1 MYSNKIIKRGVYT
14 LDVGQPVNHKATISG
29 TINEVSNSDKSI
41 LVYDR
46 DSGHLIAST
55 MVDRTTRT
63 WEVGV
68 DPGQSD
74 GSMFIVCRD
83 ESEEFNGDIY
93 DRVSLCTKE
102 YAVPAGVLNTTYW
115 PSYDLIHT
123 AITPLGTH
131 DTYNIELQEL
141 KGDIQK
147 IKVDTTQGVGGN
159 INSETEVVDAVKF
172 YDANNNEINNA
183 ITNNSVLVNGYSTI
197 VDKTARNSLL
207 KKYTLDILN
216 TDHEI
221 CFPEIRGDLWYDH
234 YSGGIISYVGQN
246 SLDNKTVAPGRY
258 GEPCLTFGENPGSAE
273 LGSGE
278 SCIEYPVKW
287 TQGAETVVASF
298 FVNLAYYYISSSYPG
313 FIEFSGT
320 YYDNSNRECYVSFGM
335 GSQCRITT
343 NNRPYIPSNT
353 KSICS
358 FHRINTSSYTY
369 THVNSTVHDW
379 VETPWHHVLLV
390 WTGSSIQVYWNGD
403 QVINQSVSMPN
414 KKLYNLQLI
423 LGRRNLNCSSG
434 RISGLRVFS
443 DFIPDSTQLNTLAL
457 EKPIID
463 TEVTSIRGIQDD
475 GYVTYLGGIPYKPVS
490 DYLYGWHTE
499 TGLNDFTSTV
509 YTYADED
516 NIVNVLSKTPVLG
529 KDYVFFTKERTSS
542 DNVTFLGTR
551 PDIDM
556 TQTMPYSASTKS
568 DILVRFKAILAGCI
582 LCIGDYGLAKDK
594 FINVYID
601 SGGNLSIYWPRAPQM
616 NDYITSYISKPSGDT
631 FFNKWLTLE
640 LLSEN
645 VQEEIEVNGVVQNV
659 SNRKRGYKLY
669 SDTTVY
675 ADQPC
680 VLDGNITEYTL
691 GQIVIGGYRQNT
703 SSYIGDG
710 SGFKG
715 MVSDV
720 KICASG
726 SKCGTVQK
734 WFKFGY
740 ERDGLA
746 GLNIREEYNLTLGP
760 GYDKQKLVP
769 YHYYGANYTPSESIF
784 QVSPKAN
791 TDKEA
796 LYNNENGWTIAGYYN
811 LVTRDYLENAAS
823 YDYYMVRL
831 YNFYTLQYRQ
841 GSYNISASSSLK
853 TNAYSGTNTKEHK
866 FANTAGPWHSVVHTV
881 RPNRGWMFNAIYNV
895 DTVPIKVLPYISKT
909 SIGTD
914 SNALCLDS
922 TFNSSYKNVYSLD
935 KFKVYKA
942 GFSNDMIR
950 SVSQNYEGKAYKND
964 MQVAFYC
971 QKNAYPLYAG
981 LDVSSIKIDGEDNG
995 QTLVF
1000 AITNNDIDYYIFKN
1014 AWIKIMTRENNTWK
1028 YLGSSGWTNSNGT
1041 KWNTMALAM
1050 QVQANQMSKGVVN
1063 SLTPANI
1070 ASWYDKNIGV
1080 INWAVGMKC
1089 DGSISPYVRNI
1100 LVNGL
1105 KVWVSPIINLSDFSN
1120 TDYHSCV
1127 YLSKQLS
1134 VGEESGIKLYSHI
1147 SNTAGW
1153 VELANFEEVPGIIKD
1168 SENAGSIQ
1176 FMATFDPSKRNGRE
1190 PCMLNIKAGDLK
1202 AIYAKDYQDP
1212 SGN

>member
-46 DSGHLIAST
+46 ASGHLIAST

-68 DPGQSD
+68 DPKQSD

-102 YAVPAGVLNTTYW
+102 YAVPAGALNATYW

-131 DTYNIELQEL
+131 DIYNIELQEL

-147 IKVDTTQGVGGN
+147 IKVDTTQGVSGN

-172 YDANNNEINNA
+172 YDANNNEVNNA
-183 ITNNSVLVNGYSTI
+183 VTNNSVLVNGYSTI

-207 KKYTLDILN
+207 KKYTLNILN

-234 YSGGIISYVGQN
+234 YSGGIISYIGQN
-246 SLDNKTVAPGRY
+246 SLDNKTVTSGRY
-258 GEPCLTFGENPGSAE
+258 GEPCLTFGETPGSAE
-273 LGSGE
+273 LGYSE
-278 SCIEYPVKW
+278 SCVEYPIKW
-287 TQGAETVVASF
+287 TQGSEIVAASF
-298 FVNLAYYYISSSYPG
+298 FVNLTYYRYASYYPG
-313 FIEFSGT
+313 FIEFNGT
-320 YYDNSNRECYVSFGM
+320 YYDNNNKERYVYFGM
-335 GSQCRITT
+335 GSRCNLVSSDYT
-343 NNRPYIPSNT
+343 PSYT

-358 FHRINTSSYTY
+358 LYKINANNYTY
-369 THVNSTVHDW
+369 THVDSTVHDW
-379 VETPWHHVLLV
+379 IETPWHHVLFV

-403 QVINQSVSMPN
+403 QVINQNISLPN
-414 KKLYNLQLI
+414 KKLYNLQLT
-423 LGRRNLNCSSG
+423 LGQRNLDGSSG

-475 GYVTYLGGIPYKPVS
+475 GYVTYLGGIPYKPIP
-490 DYLYGWHTE
+490 DYLYSWHTE
-499 TGLNDFTSTV
+499 TGLNNFTSTV
-509 YTYADED
+509 YTYDDED
-516 NIVNVLSKTPVLG
+516 NKDVLSKTPVLG
-529 KDYVFFTKERTSS
+529 KDYIFFTSKDSYS
-542 DNVTFLGTR
+542 DTYTFLGTR

-556 TQTMPYSASTKS
+556 TQTMPYNTSTKS
-568 DILVRFKAILAGCI
+568 DIFIRFKAIRAGYV
-582 LCIGDYGLAKDK
+582 LTIGDYNLIKDK
-594 FINVYID
+594 YVSIRID
-601 SGGNLSIYWPRAPQM
+601 SNSNLIIYWPRESQI
-616 NDYITSYISKPSGDT
+616 NDYTSFYIRPPSGNT

-645 VQEEIEVNGVVQNV
+645 VQEEVTVNGVVQNV

-675 ADQPC
+675 VDQPC
-680 VLDGNITEYTL
+680 TLDGNTTEYTL
-691 GQIVIGGYRQNT
+691 GQIVIGGYR
-703 SSYIGDG
+703 SDGDRD
-710 SGFKG
+710 GFAG

-726 SKCGTVQK
+726 SKCSTVQK

-746 GLNIREEYNLTLGP
+746 ELNIREEYNLTLGP

-769 YHYYGANYTPSESIF
+769 YHYYDDNYTPSKFVF
-784 QVSPKAN
+784 QVSPKTD
-791 TDKEA
+791 TDKKA
-796 LYNNENGWTIAGYYN
+796 LFNNENGWTITGYYN
-811 LVTRDYLENAAS
+811 LCNKEWLKSTNNYSPL
-823 YDYYMVRL
+823 MVRL
-831 YNFYTLQYRQ
+831 YDFYTLQYRRAN
-841 GSYNISASSSLK
+841 YNIVASSSLS
-853 TNAYSGTNTKEHK
+853 TNAYSGTNTKDHK
-866 FANTAGPWHSVVHTV
+866 CANAAECWHSVVHTV
-881 RPNRGWMFNAIYNV
+881 RPNRGWMFNAVYNV
-895 DTVPIKVLPYISKT
+895 DTVPIKILPYISKT
-909 SIGTD
+909 SINTD
-914 SNALCLDS
+914 SNALCLGS
-922 TFNSSYKNVYSLD
+922 TFGDNNKNVYGLD
-935 KFKVYKA
+935 RFKVYKA
-942 GFSNDMIR
+942 GFSNSMVR
-950 SVSQNYEGKAYKND
+950 SVSQNYEEKAYKND
-964 MQVAFYC
+964 MQVAFYY

-981 LDVSSIKIDGEDNG
+981 LDVTSIKIDGEDNG

-1000 AITNNDIDYYIFKN
+1000 AVTSNDIDYYIFKN
-1014 AWIKIMTRENNTWK
+1014 AWIKIMTKEGNTWK

-1050 QVQANQMSKGVVN
+1050 QVQANQMNKGVVN

-1070 ASWYDKNIGV
+1070 ASWYDKNVGV
-1080 INWAVGMKC
+1080 INWAIGMKC

-1120 TDYHSCV
+1120 TDYHTCV

-1134 VGEESGIKLYSHI
+1134 IGEESGIKLYSHV

-1153 VELANFEEVPGIIKD
+1153 VELTNFEEIPGILKD

-1202 AIYAKDYQDP
+1202 AIYAKDYQD
-1212 SGN
+1212 SSSN

>member
-1 MYSNKIIKRGVYT
+1 MYSNKIIKRGIYT
-14 LDVGQPVNHKATISG
+14 SDVGQPVNHKATISG

-46 DSGHLIAST
+46 ASGHLIAST

-115 PSYDLIHT
+115 PSYDFIHT

-147 IKVDTTQGVGGN
+147 IKVDTTQGVDGN

-172 YDANNNEINNA
+172 YDANNNEVNNA
-183 ITNNSVLVNGYSTI
+183 IANNSVLVNGYSTI

-207 KKYTLDILN
+207 KKYTLNILN

-221 CFPEIRGDLWYDH
+221 CFPEIRGGLWYDH
-234 YSGGIISYVGQN
+234 YSGGIIGYVGQN
-246 SLDNKTVAPGRY
+246 SLDNKTVTSGRY
-258 GEPCLTFGENPGSAE
+258 GEPCLTFGETPGSAE
-273 LGSGE
+273 LGSSE
-278 SCIEYPVKW
+278 SCIEYPMKW
-287 TQGAETVVASF
+287 TQESETVVASF
-298 FVNLAYYYISSSYPG
+298 FVNLAYYGSDYYYPE
-313 FIEFSGT
+313 FIEFSGI
-320 YYDNSNRECYVSFGM
+320 YYDNSNRERYVYFGM
-335 GSQCRITT
+335 GSQCRTT
-343 NNRPYIPSNT
+343 SSNYTPSYT

-369 THVNSTVHDW
+369 THADSAVHDW

-414 KKLYNLQLI
+414 KKLYNLQLT
-423 LGRRNLNCSSG
+423 LGQRRFNNPSG

-443 DFIPDSTQLNTLAL
+443 DFIPDSMQLNTLIS
-457 EKPIID
+457 EKPTID

-475 GYVTYLGGIPYKPVS
+475 GYVTYLGGIPYKPIP

-499 TGLNDFTSTV
+499 TGLNNFTSTV
-509 YTYADED
+509 HTYDDED
-516 NIVNVLSKTPVLG
+516 NKNVLSKTPVLG
-529 KDYVFFTKERTSS
+529 KNYVLFTNESAYSEAT
-542 DNVTFLGTR
+542 TYLGTR
-551 PDIDM
+551 PDMDM
-556 TQTMPYSASTKS
+556 TQTMPYSTSTKS
-568 DILVRFKAILAGCI
+568 DVLVRFKAITDGYI
-582 LCIGDYGLAKDK
+582 LTIGDSNLGKDK
-594 FINVYID
+594 YVSIKVE
-601 SGGNLSIYWPRAPQM
+601 SGYLYIYWPRESQI
-616 NDYITSYISKPSGDT
+616 NDYTYSRINSPSGDT

-645 VQEEIEVNGVVQNV
+645 VQEEIIVNGVVQNV

-669 SDTTVY
+669 SDTAIY

-680 VLDGNITEYTL
+680 TLDGNTTEYTL
-691 GQIVIGGYRQNT
+691 GQIVIGGYR
-703 SSYIGDG
+703 SSGD
-710 SGFKG
+710 SGGFTG

-734 WFKFGY
+734 WFKFGH

-746 GLNIREEYNLTLGP
+746 ELNIREEYNLTLGP

-769 YHYYGANYTPSESIF
+769 YSYYDANYTPSWFVF

-791 TDKEA
+791 TDKET
-796 LYNNENGWTIAGYYN
+796 LFNNENGWTITGYYN
-811 LVTRDYLENAAS
+811 LFNKEWLKNNA
-823 YDYYMVRL
+823 YYNPYMVRL
-831 YNFYTLQYRQ
+831 YNFYTLQYERTS
-841 GSYNISASSSLK
+841 SYRITAQSSLS
-853 TNAYSGTNTKEHK
+853 TNAYSGTADKDHK
-866 FANTAGPWHSVVHTV
+866 FANTAESWHSVVHTV

-909 SIGTD
+909 SIGTT
-914 SNALCLDS
+914 SNSLCLGANFGDR
-922 TFNSSYKNVYSLD
+922 YKNVYSID
-935 KFKVYKA
+935 KFKVYNA
-942 GFSNDMIR
+942 GFSDDMIR

-964 MQVAFYC
+964 MQVAFYY

-1000 AITNNDIDYYIFKN
+1000 AITSNDIDYYVFKN

-1050 QVQANQMSKGVVN
+1050 QVQANQMNKAIVN

-1070 ASWYDKNIGV
+1070 ASWYDKNVGV

>member
-1 MYSNKIIKRGVYT
+1 MYSNKIIKRGIYT
-14 LDVGQPVNHKATISG
+14 SDVGQPINLKATISG

-46 DSGHLIAST
+46 ASGHLIAST

-68 DPGQSD
+68 DPRQSD

-83 ESEEFNGDIY
+83 EGEEFNGDIY

-102 YAVPAGVLNTTYW
+102 YAVPAGALNAAYW
-115 PSYDLIHT
+115 PSYDFIHT

-131 DTYNIELQEL
+131 DTYNVELQEL
-141 KGDIQK
+141 KGNIQK
-147 IKVDTTQGVGGN
+147 IKVDTTQGVNGN
-159 INSETEVVDAVKF
+159 INSEMEVVEAVKF
-172 YDANNNEINNA
+172 YDANNNEVNNT
-183 ITNNSVLVNGYSTI
+183 ITNNSVLVNGCSTI

-207 KKYTLDILN
+207 KKYTLNILN

-221 CFPEIRGDLWYDH
+221 CLPEIRNGLWYDH

-246 SLDNKTVAPGRY
+246 SLNNKTVAIGKY
-258 GEPCLTFGENPGSAE
+258 GEPCLTFGENPNSAE

-278 SCIEYPVKW
+278 SYVEYPIKW
-287 TQGAETVVASF
+287 TQESEIVVASF
-298 FVNLAYYYISSSYPG
+298 FVNLTYYDGDDYPG
-313 FIEFSGT
+313 VIEFNGT
-320 YYDNSNRECYVSFGM
+320 YYDNSNKKCYVYFGM
-335 GSQCRITT
+335 GSRCKATSS
-343 NNRPYIPSNT
+343 YVPSYT

-358 FHRINTSSYTY
+358 FYRINTSRYTY
-369 THVNSTVHDW
+369 THVDSAVHDW
-379 VETPWHHVLLV
+379 VETPWHHVLFV

-403 QVINQSVSMPN
+403 QVINQNISMPN
-414 KKLYNLQLI
+414 KKLYNLQFT
-423 LGRRNLNCSSG
+423 LGQGNLRGHSG

-443 DFIPDSTQLNTLAL
+443 DFIPNSTQLNTLIL

-475 GYVTYLGGIPYKPVS
+475 GHVTYLGGIPYKPIP

-499 TGLNDFTSTV
+499 TGLNNFTSTV
-509 YTYADED
+509 YTYDDESNE
-516 NIVNVLSKTPVLG
+516 NILSKTPVLG
-529 KDYVFFTKERTSS
+529 KNYVFFTGNNTSAEY
-542 DNVTFLGTR
+542 NTFLGTR
-551 PDIDM
+551 PDMDM
-556 TQTMPYSASTKS
+556 TQTMPYSTSTKS
-568 DILVRFKAILAGCI
+568 DVLVRFKAIKAGCI
-582 LCIGDYGLAKDK
+582 LTIGNYNLGNDK
-594 FINVYID
+594 FI
-601 SGGNLSIYWPRAPQM
+601 SIQLNSNRLTISWPRESQI
-616 NDYITSYISKPSGDT
+616 NSSTSFDIYSPSGDT

-645 VQEEIEVNGVVQNV
+645 VQEEIIVNGVAQNV

-675 ADQPC
+675 VDQLC
-680 VLDGNITEYTL
+680 TLDGNTTEYTL
-691 GQIVIGGYRQNT
+691 GQIIIGGNRYNSTDR
-703 SSYIGDG
+703 Y
-710 SGFKG
+710 GFTG

-746 GLNIREEYNLTLGP
+746 DLNIREEYNLTLGP

-769 YHYYGANYTPSESIF
+769 YSYYDANYTPSWFVF
-784 QVSPKAN
+784 QVSPKN
-791 TDKEA
+791 DTDKEA
-796 LYNNENGWTIAGYYN
+796 LFNNENGWTITGYYN
-811 LVTRDYLENAAS
+811 LFDKKWLKNNSIYNPF
-823 YDYYMVRL
+823 MVRL
-831 YNFYTLQYRQ
+831 YNFYTLQYRRAN
-841 GSYNISASSSLK
+841 YHITASSSLS
-853 TNAYSGTNTKEHK
+853 TNAYSGTATKDHK
-866 FANTAGPWHSVVHTV
+866 LASTAESWHSVVHTV
-881 RPNRGWMFNAIYNV
+881 RPNRGWMFNAVYNV
-895 DTVPIKVLPYISKT
+895 DTTPIKVLPYISKT
-909 SIGTD
+909 SINAD
-914 SNALCLDS
+914 SNALYLGSDFS
-922 TFNSSYKNVYSLD
+922 NTYKNVYSLD
-935 KFKVYKA
+935 KFKVYNT
-942 GFSNDMIR
+942 GFSDAMIR

-964 MQVAFYC
+964 MQVAFYY

-981 LDVSSIKIDGEDNG
+981 LNVSSIKIDGEDNG

-1000 AITNNDIDYYIFKN
+1000 AITNNDIDYYVFKN
-1014 AWIKIMTRENNTWK
+1014 AWIKIMTKEGNTWK
-1028 YLGSSGWTNSNGT
+1028 YLSSSGWTNSNSN
-1041 KWNTMALAM
+1041 KWSTMALAM
-1050 QVQANQMSKGVVN
+1050 QVQTNQMNKRVVN

-1105 KVWVSPIINLSDFSN
+1105 KIWVSPIINLSDFSN
-1120 TDYHSCV
+1120 TDYHTCV

-1153 VELANFEEVPGIIKD
+1153 VKLTNFEEVPGIIKN
-1168 SENAGSIQ
+1168 SENAGNIQ

-1202 AIYAKDYQDP
+1202 AIYAKDYQG
-1212 SGN
+1212 SSNN

>member
-1 MYSNKIIKRGVYT
+1 MYSNKIIKRGIYT
-14 LDVGQPVNHKATISG
+14 SDVGQPVNHKATISG

-46 DSGHLIAST
+46 ASGHLIAST

-147 IKVDTTQGVGGN
+147 IKADTTQGVGGN

-258 GEPCLTFGENPGSAE
+258 GEPCLTFGETPGSAE
-273 LGSGE
+273 LGSSE
-278 SCIEYPVKW
+278 SCIEYPMKW
-287 TQGAETVVASF
+287 TQGSETVVASF
-298 FVNLAYYYISSSYPG
+298 FVNLAYYYTSNASPG
-313 FIEFSGT
+313 FIEFSGI
-320 YYDNSNRECYVSFGM
+320 YYDNNNREHYVYFGM
-335 GSQCRITT
+335 GSQCRATSNYT
-343 NNRPYIPSNT
+343 PSYT

-358 FHRINTSSYTY
+358 FHRINSSGYTY
-369 THVNSTVHDW
+369 NHVDSAVHDW

-475 GYVTYLGGIPYKPVS
+475 GYVTYLGGIPYKPIS

-499 TGLNDFTSTV
+499 TGLNNFTSTV
-509 YTYADED
+509 HTYDDED
-516 NIVNVLSKTPVLG
+516 NKNVLSKTPVLG
-529 KDYVFFTKERTSS
+529 KNYVLFTNESAYSEAT
-542 DNVTFLGTR
+542 TYLGTR
-551 PDIDM
+551 PDMDM
-556 TQTMPYSASTKS
+556 TQTMPYSTSTKS
-568 DILVRFKAILAGCI
+568 DVLVRFKAITDGYI
-582 LCIGDYGLAKDK
+582 LTIGDFNLGKDK
-594 FINVYID
+594 YVSIKVE
-601 SGGNLSIYWPRAPQM
+601 SGYLYIYWPRESQI
-616 NDYITSYISKPSGDT
+616 NDYTYSRINSPSGDT

-645 VQEEIEVNGVVQNV
+645 VQEEIIVNGVVQNV

-669 SDTTVY
+669 SDTAIY

-680 VLDGNITEYTL
+680 TLDGNTTEYTL
-691 GQIVIGGYRQNT
+691 GQIVIGGYRD
-703 SSYIGDG
+703 SEDRG
-710 SGFKG
+710 GFTG

-734 WFKFGY
+734 WFKFGH

-746 GLNIREEYNLTLGP
+746 KLNIREEYNLTLGP

-769 YHYYGANYTPSESIF
+769 YSYYDANYTPSWFVF

-791 TDKEA
+791 TDKET
-796 LYNNENGWTIAGYYN
+796 LFNNENGWTITGYYN
-811 LVTRDYLENAAS
+811 LFNKEWLKNNA
-823 YDYYMVRL
+823 YYNPYMVRL
-831 YNFYTLQYRQ
+831 YNFYTLQYERVS
-841 GSYNISASSSLK
+841 SYRISASSLLNTK
-853 TNAYSGTNTKEHK
+853 GYDGTVIKEHK

-909 SIGTD
+909 SIGTNYN
-914 SNALCLDS
+914 SLCLGANFRDR
-922 TFNSSYKNVYSLD
+922 YKNVYSLD

-942 GFSNDMIR
+942 GFSDDMIR

-964 MQVAFYC
+964 MQVAFYY

-1000 AITNNDIDYYIFKN
+1000 AITSNDIDYYIFKR

-1050 QVQANQMSKGVVN
+1050 QVQANQMNKAIVN

-1070 ASWYDKNIGV
+1070 ASWYDKNVGV